1 MKIVVIGGGIGGYTA
16 AIKAAQYKAEVVLIE
31 KGKLGGTCLN
41 RGCIPTKAFLHDAHI
56 IDAVRT
62 SKAQGIF
69 DSVPNHNVQ
78 AIIDRK
84 DTIVTRL
91 RDGIA
96 SLCKANKIEMIED
109 EASFIDQNTLFLKN
123 KKENISA
130 DFFIV
135 ATGSMPSRLPIDGA
149 QSEEIWTSDDCFDT
163 PLLPGM
169 HVCLIGGGVIGVE
182 LATFYK
188 SIGCNVTIVE
198 AQKRILPSIDRDA
211 ANQLATILKKQSVTI
226 LTNAFVKE
234 IKSVSPYQVICT
246 VNDIEHKIVADRIIQ
261 SVGRKA
267 VFSDLKL
274 ENARIE
280 SNKVIQVNDAY
291 QTNVSHIYAI
301 GDVNG
306 QSWLAHAAAAQGK
319 VAVDHIFNPEKPTHQ
334 LLIPS
339 VVYSDPQIASI
350 GLDEAIAKEQNIE
363 INVGKFLV
371 SANGKHV
378 VEGKERGFIKVITDK
393 ENKILGST
401 IFSHLASEMI
411 PYMTQA
417 ILTHQ
422 TIESLEGVVFPHP
435 TLTESLEDAMADV
448 LGMSIHSFPKVRNN
462 I

>member
-56 IDAVRT
+56 IDSVRT
-62 SKAQGIF
+62 SKALGIF

-84 DTIVTRL
+84 DAVVSRL

-96 SLCKANKIEMIED
+96 SLCKANKIELIED
-109 EASFIDQNTLFLKN
+109 EASFIDQNTLLLKN
-123 KKENISA
+123 RGDKISA
-130 DFFIV
+130 DVFII
-135 ATGSMPSRLPIDGA
+135 ATGSMPHRLPMEGA
-149 QSEEIWTSDDCFDT
+149 QSEEVWTSDDCFDT
-163 PLLPGM
+163 PLLAGQ

-198 AQKRILPSIDRDA
+198 AQKRILPSIDKDA
-211 ANQLATILKKQSVTI
+211 SNQLATMLKKQSVTI

-234 IKSVSPYQVICT
+234 IIAKSPFQVICT
-246 VNDIEHKIVADRIIQ
+246 VNDIEHKITADRIIQ

-267 VFSDLKL
+267 VFDELKPA
-274 ENARIE
+274 NAGVKTT
-280 SNKVIQVNDAY
+280 KVISVNEAY
-291 QTNVSHIYAI
+291 QTNIPHIYAI

-319 VAVDHIFNPEKPTHQ
+319 VAVDHVFNPGRTLHP

-350 GLDEAIAKEQNIE
+350 GLDETIAKEQNME
-363 INVGKFLV
+363 FKVGKFLV

-411 PYMTQA
+411 PYLTQA
-417 ILTHQ
+417 ILTNQ

-435 TLTESLEDAMADV
+435 TIIESLEDAMADV
-448 LGMSIHSFPKVRNN
+448 LGLAIHSFPKVR
-462 I
+462 

>member
-62 SKAQGIF
+62 SKALGIF
-69 DSVPNHNVQ
+69 DSIPNHNVQ

-84 DTIVTRL
+84 DTVVNRL

-96 SLCKANKIEMIED
+96 SLCKANKIELIED
-109 EASFIDQNTLFLKN
+109 EASFIDDKTLILKN
-123 KKENISA
+123 RQEKISA
-130 DFFIV
+130 DVFII
-135 ATGSMPSRLPIDGA
+135 ASGSMPARLPIEGA
-149 QSEEIWTSDDCFDT
+149 DSEEVWTSDDCFDT
-163 PLLPGM
+163 PIQPGE

-188 SIGCNVTIVE
+188 SIGCNVTIIE
-198 AQKRILPSIDRDA
+198 AQKRILPNLDRDA
-211 ANQLATILKKQSVTI
+211 ANQLATLLKKHSVTI
-226 LTNAFVKE
+226 LTNAMVRK
-234 IKSVSPYQVICT
+234 IVSHRPYQVICH
-246 VNDIEHKIVADRIIQ
+246 VNDIEHIIVADRVIQ

-267 VFSDLKL
+267 VFKELKP
-274 ENARIE
+274 ENANIE
-280 SNKVIQVNDAY
+280 TNRVIPVNEAY
-291 QTNVSHIYAI
+291 QTNIPHIYAI

-319 VAVDHIFNPEKPTHQ
+319 VAVDHMFNPDKPPHQ

-350 GLDEAIAKEQNIE
+350 GLDETVAKEQNIE

-378 VEGKERGFIKVITDK
+378 VEGKDRGFIKVISDMD
-393 ENKILGST
+393 NKILGCT

-422 TIESLEGVVFPHP
+422 TIESLESVVFPHP
-435 TLTESLEDAMADV
+435 TITESLEDAMADV
-448 LGMSIHSFPKVRNN
+448 LGLAIHSFPKVR
-462 I
+462 

>member
-16 AIKAAQYKAEVVLIE
+16 AIKAAQYKADVVLIE
-31 KGKLGGTCLN
+31 KDKLGGTCLN
-41 RGCIPTKAFLHDAHI
+41 RGCIPTKSFLHDAHI

-62 SKAQGIF
+62 SKALGIF
-69 DSVPNHNVQ
+69 DNVPNHNVQ

-84 DTIVTRL
+84 DTVVARL
-91 RDGIA
+91 REGIA

-109 EASFIDQNTLFLKN
+109 EAIFVDQNTLFLKN
-123 KKENISA
+123 KQENLSA
-130 DFFIV
+130 DVFII
-135 ATGSMPSRLPIDGA
+135 ATGSMPHRLPIEGA
-149 QSEEIWTSDDCFDT
+149 QSPEVWTSDDCFDT
-163 PLLPGM
+163 PILPGQ

-198 AQKRILPSIDRDA
+198 AQKRILPSMDRDA

-226 LTNAFVKE
+226 LTNAYVKE
-234 IKSVSPYQVICT
+234 IHPNHPYQVICT
-246 VNDIEHKIVADRIIQ
+246 VNDIEHKIVVDRIIQ

-267 VFSDLKL
+267 VFSELKP
-274 ENARIE
+274 ENAKIE
-280 SNKVIQVNDAY
+280 TNKVIKVNDAY
-291 QTNVSHIYAI
+291 QTNIPHIYAI

-319 VAVDHIFNPEKPTHQ
+319 VTVDHIFNPKNPTHS

-350 GLDEAIAKEQNIE
+350 GLDETIAKEQNID

-378 VEGKERGFIKVITDK
+378 VEGKDRGFIKVITDK
-393 ENKILGST
+393 ENKILGCT

-417 ILTHQ
+417 ILTNQ
-422 TIESLEGVVFPHP
+422 TIESLESVVFPHP
-435 TLTESLEDAMADV
+435 TITESLEDAMADV
-448 LGMSIHSFPKVRNN
+448 LGLAIHSFPKVR
-462 I
+462 

>member
-56 IDAVRT
+56 IDSVRT
-62 SKAQGIF
+62 SRALGIF

-84 DTIVTRL
+84 DAVVERL

-96 SLCKANKIEMIED
+96 SLCKANKIELIED
-109 EASFIDQNTLFLKN
+109 EASFIDQHTLLLKN
-123 KKENISA
+123 REDKISA
-130 DFFIV
+130 DVFIV
-135 ATGSMPSRLPIDGA
+135 ATGSMPHRLPMAGA
-149 QSEEIWTSDDCFDT
+149 QSEEVWTSDDCFDT
-163 PLLPGM
+163 PLLPGQ

-188 SIGCNVTIVE
+188 SIGCNVTIIE
-198 AQKRILPSIDRDA
+198 AQKRILPSIDKDA
-211 ANQLATILKKQSVTI
+211 ANQLATMLKKQSVTI

-234 IKSVSPYQVICT
+234 IIAKPPFQVICT
-246 VNDIEHKIVADRIIQ
+246 VNDIEHKITADRIIQ

-267 VFSDLKL
+267 VFSELKP
-274 ENARIE
+274 ENANIE
-280 SNKVIQVNDAY
+280 TTKVIPVNQAY
-291 QTNVSHIYAI
+291 QTNIPHIYAI

-319 VAVDHIFNPEKPTHQ
+319 VAVDHIFNPDKPPHQ

-350 GLDEAIAKEQNIE
+350 GIDETLAKEQNME
-363 INVGKFLV
+363 IKVGKFLV

-378 VEGKERGFIKVITDK
+378 VEGKERGFIKIITDK

-435 TLTESLEDAMADV
+435 TITESLEDAMADV
-448 LGMSIHSFPKVRNN
+448 LGLAIHSFPKVR
-462 I
+462 

>member
-16 AIKAAQYKAEVVLIE
+16 AIKAAQYKADVVLIE

-62 SKAQGIF
+62 SKALGIF

-84 DTIVTRL
+84 DAVVSRL
-91 RDGIA
+91 REGIA

-123 KKENISA
+123 RQETISA
-130 DFFIV
+130 DFIII
-135 ATGSMPSRLPIDGA
+135 ATGSMPHRLPIEGA
-149 QSEEIWTSDDCFDT
+149 QHPEVWTSDDCFDT
-163 PLLPGM
+163 PLLPGQ

-188 SIGCNVTIVE
+188 SIGCNVTVVE

-211 ANQLATILKKQSVTI
+211 ANQLATMLKKQSVTI

-234 IKSVSPYQVICT
+234 IKSDSPFHVICT

-267 VFSDLKL
+267 VYSELKL

-280 SNKVIQVNDAY
+280 ANKVIQVNDAY
-291 QTNVSHIYAI
+291 QTNIPNIYAI

-306 QSWLAHAAAAQGK
+306 QSWLAHAAAAQAK
-319 VAVDHIFNPEKPTHQ
+319 VAVDHIFNPKKPTHR

-350 GLDEAIAKEQNIE
+350 GLDETSAKEQNID
-363 INVGKFLV
+363 INIGKFLV

-378 VEGKERGFIKVITDK
+378 VEGSERGFIKVITDK
-393 ENKILGST
+393 ENKILGCT

-422 TIESLEGVVFPHP
+422 TIESLESVVFPHP
-435 TLTESLEDAMADV
+435 TITESLEDAMADV
-448 LGMSIHSFPKVRNN
+448 LGLAIHSFPKVR
-462 I
+462 

>member
-130 DFFIV
+130 DVFII

>member
-16 AIKAAQYKAEVVLIE
+16 AIKAAQYKAEVFLIE

-41 RGCIPTKAFLHDAHI
+41 RGCIPTKSFLHDAHI
-56 IDAVRT
+56 INAVRT
-62 SKAQGIF
+62 SKALGIF

-84 DTIVTRL
+84 NTVVERL

-96 SLCKANKIEMIED
+96 SLCKANKVELIED
-109 EASFIDQNTLFLKN
+109 EAGFIDSHTIVLKN
-123 KKENISA
+123 SQQKISA
-130 DFFIV
+130 DVFII
-135 ATGSMPSRLPIDGA
+135 ATGSMPHRLPIEGA
-149 QSEEIWTSDDCFDT
+149 QSNEVWTSDDCFDT
-163 PLLPGM
+163 PVLPGQ

-188 SIGCNVTIVE
+188 SIGCNVTVIE
-198 AQKRILPSIDRDA
+198 AQKRILPNMDRDA
-211 ANQLATILKKQSVTI
+211 ANQLATLLKKQSVTI

-234 IKSVSPYQVICT
+234 IKSTPPFQVICT

-267 VFSDLKL
+267 VFSELKP

-280 SNKVIQVNDAY
+280 TNKVIQVNDAY
-291 QTNVSHIYAI
+291 QTNIPHIYAI

-306 QSWLAHAAAAQGK
+306 QSWLAHAAAAQAK
-319 VAVDHIFNPEKPTHQ
+319 VAVDHIFHPDTKPHK

-350 GLDEAIAKEQNIE
+350 GLDETMAKEQNIE
-363 INVGKFLV
+363 INIGKFLV

-378 VEGKERGFIKVITDK
+378 VEGKDRGFIKVITDK
-393 ENKILGST
+393 DNKILGST

-417 ILTHQ
+417 ILTNQ
-422 TIESLEGVVFPHP
+422 TIESLESVVFPHP
-435 TLTESLEDAMADV
+435 TITESLEDAMADV
-448 LGMSIHSFPKVRNN
+448 LGLAIHSFPKVR
-462 I
+462 

>member
-41 RGCIPTKAFLHDAHI
+41 RGCIPTKSFLHDAHI
-56 IDAVRT
+56 INAVRT
-62 SKAQGIF
+62 SKALGIF

-84 DTIVTRL
+84 DTVVSRL

-96 SLCKANKIEMIED
+96 SLCKANKIELIED
-109 EASFIDQNTLFLKN
+109 EASFIDQHTIRLTKSQ
-123 KKENISA
+123 ENISA
-130 DFFIV
+130 DVFII
-135 ATGSMPSRLPIDGA
+135 ATGSMPHRLPIEGA
-149 QSEEIWTSDDCFDT
+149 KSSEVWTSDDCFDT
-163 PLLPGM
+163 PIWPSE
-169 HVCLIGGGVIGVE
+169 HVALIGGGVIGVE

-188 SIGCNVTIVE
+188 SMGCNVTIIE
-198 AQKRILPSIDRDA
+198 AQKRILPNMDRDA
-211 ANQLATILKKQSVTI
+211 ANQLATMLKKSSVTI

-234 IKSVSPYQVICT
+234 ISASHPYQVVCT
-246 VNDIEHKIVADRIIQ
+246 VNDIEHRITADRIIQ

-267 VFSDLKL
+267 VFSELKP
-274 ENARIE
+274 ENANIE
-280 SNKVIQVNDAY
+280 TNRVIPVNEAY
-291 QTNVSHIYAI
+291 QTNISHIYAI

-306 QSWLAHAAAAQGK
+306 QSWLAHAAAAQAK
-319 VAVDHIFNPEKPTHQ
+319 VAVDHIFQPNTKPQQ

-350 GLDEAIAKEQNIE
+350 GLDENMAKEQNID
-363 INVGKFLV
+363 INIGKFLV

-378 VEGKERGFIKVITDK
+378 VEGADRGFIKVITDK
-393 ENKILGST
+393 ENRILGAT

-417 ILTHQ
+417 IITNQ
-422 TIESLEGVVFPHP
+422 TIESLESVVFPHP
-435 TLTESLEDAMADV
+435 TITESLEDAMADV
-448 LGMSIHSFPKVRNN
+448 LGLAIHSFPKVR
-462 I
+462 

>member
-56 IDAVRT
+56 IDAVYT
-62 SKAQGIF
+62 SKALGIF
-69 DSVPNHNVQ
+69 DCVPNTNVQ

-84 DTIVTRL
+84 DVVVNRL

-96 SLCKANKIEMIED
+96 SLCKANKVEIIED
-109 EASFIDQNTLFLKN
+109 EASFIDQTSLHLKN
-123 KKENISA
+123 RNETISA
-130 DFFIV
+130 DIFII
-135 ATGSMPSRLPIDGA
+135 ATGSMPYRLPIEGA

-163 PLLPGM
+163 PILPGE

-188 SIGCNVTIVE
+188 SIGCNVTVIE
-198 AQKRILPSIDRDA
+198 AQKRILPSLDKDA
-211 ANQLATILKKQSVTI
+211 ANQLATMFKKQSVTI
-226 LTNAFVKE
+226 LTNAFVDK
-234 IKSVSPYQVICT
+234 IIAKHPYQVICH
-246 VNDIEHKIVADRIIQ
+246 VNGIEHKIVADRIIQ

-267 VFSDLKL
+267 VFSELKP
-274 ENARIE
+274 ENADVE
-280 SNKVIQVNDAY
+280 TTKVILANAVY
-291 QTNVSHIYAI
+291 QTNIPHIYAI

-306 QSWLAHAAAAQGK
+306 QSWLAHAAAAQAK
-319 VAVDHIFNPEKPTHQ
+319 VAVDHIFNPQTLPHP

-350 GLDEAIAKEQNIE
+350 GLDENTAKEQNID
-363 INVGKFLV
+363 IIVGKFLV

-378 VEGKERGFIKVITDK
+378 VEGKDRGFIKVIT
-393 ENKILGST
+393 NTNHQILGST

-422 TIESLEGVVFPHP
+422 TIESLESVVFPHP
-435 TLTESLEDAMADV
+435 TVIESLEDAMADV
-448 LGMSIHSFPKVRNN
+448 LGLAIHSFPKVR
-462 I
+462 